1 MTLRRRLLFGVLGL
15 VVVGLA
21 IADVAT
27 WVSLRSY
34 LYNQVDSELAPALPM
49 AVNQFELPYD
59 GRGGGPA
66 SLVFPSGTLEE
77 LVNAGGTLQR
87 PACYL
92 SACNTSPT
100 PPLLQLADHLKT
112 TTTSTPATKQFS
124 TSTATGVAYRALAV
138 QEPLSTGAIGFVV
151 VGIPL
156 TAVNATLRDL
166 EFVELLVTLGVLI
179 ALGIAVVAIIR
190 IGLRPL
196 AEMTTTADA
205 IAAGELS
212 RRVPY
217 TDQRTEVGQLGSAL
231 NSMLGQIET
240 AFQAKELS
248 ESRLRRFVADASHEL
263 RTPLT
268 SIRGYAE
275 LFRRGAARRPDDLAT
290 AMRRIEDEATRMG
303 VLVDDLLLLA
313 RLDIAAGD
321 NRPSSPRQAV
331 DLAVVAADAVADLR
345 AIDPDRPVTLEA
357 APVVVHGDEAGLRQ
371 VVANLV
377 VNASHHTPPGTRI
390 NVQVGP
396 SPSGETAMLTV
407 SDEGPGMTEE
417 QATHVFERFWRAD
430 SARSRGH
437 GGAGLGLAI
446 VSAIVASHG
455 GLVSVDTAPGRG
467 TQFRVEL
474 PISYRPETATRATL
488 AATPAATPEKGMQ
501 ETGSQETGSP
511 ETGSPGT
518 GTPGAGSPDQ
528 APVAAPA
535 ASSSAALAD
544 ASDEDAP
551 AISVP

>member
-1 MTLRRRLLFGVLGL
+1 VTLRRRLLLGVLGL
-15 VVVGLA
+15 VVIGLA

-34 LYNQVDSELAPALPM
+34 LYNQVDTELSPALGVAVSELSPQYPIAHGAQAASQAFPFGTVSEVASPGGQELDECFLSSCNVSNVTATLPSL
-49 AVNQFELPYD
+49 QLP
-59 GRGGGPA
+59 GH
-66 SLVFPSGTLEE
+66 LKI
-77 LVNAGGTLQR
+77 
-87 PACYL
+87 
-92 SACNTSPT
+92 SPT
-100 PPLLQLADHLKT
+100 LPGPMQRFSM
-112 TTTSTPATKQFS
+112 TST
-124 TSTATGVAYRALAV
+124 TGVAYTVVAQQFGLFSGGS
-138 QEPLSTGAIGFVV
+138 LFVV
-151 VGIPL
+151 VAIPL
-156 TAVNATLRDL
+156 TTVEATLHDL
-166 EFVELLVTLGVLI
+166 LLVELLVTLGILI
-179 ALGIAVVAIIR
+179 ALGVAVVAIIR

-196 AEMTTTADA
+196 EEMTATADA

-231 NSMLGQIET
+231 NSMLFQIET

-321 NRPSSPRQAV
+321 ARPASPRAAV
-331 DLAVVAADAVADLR
+331 DLAAVAADAVADLR
-345 AIDPDRPVTLEA
+345 AIDPDSPVDLDA
-357 APVVVHGDEAGLRQ
+357 APVVVPGDEAELRQ
-371 VVANLV
+371 VAANLV

-390 NVQVGP
+390 HVRTGP
-396 SPSGETAMLTV
+396 SPSGNAAILTV

-417 QATHVFERFWRAD
+417 QASHVFERFWRAD
-430 SARSRGH
+430 SARSPGH

-455 GLVSVDTAPGRG
+455 GKVSVETSPGRG

-474 PISYRPETATRATL
+474 PISHRPEAVAGTPEAAITATGSPHAAVPETAAPAT
-488 AATPAATPEKGMQ
+488 
-501 ETGSQETGSP
+501 
-511 ETGSPGT
+511 
-518 GTPGAGSPDQ
+518 
-528 APVAAPA
+528 APA
-535 ASSSAALAD
+535 AGAAATAGPDKAPAGAPSASPPATPNN